1 MEASNERKNEAIT
14 HNPIISLNGILENNS
29 KIKLDSNII
38 NTSKSVSRIRT
49 KEKDGTGFLLK
60 TFKDNIEFYCLIT
73 NEHIVTKNMI
83 DTKQKIV
90 IYYDTESESR
100 EIILNK
106 EQRFIKE
113 YRNMDI
119 DITLIEILKEDN
131 INKKYFL
138 LPYTGNNNII
148 NKDKNIYIIQY
159 PSGDLS
165 YSKGKIKNID
175 KFEITHDAGTK
186 EGSSGS
192 PIFLE
197 NTKFVIGIH
206 KQGNNKKK
214 ENYGDLLYPIII
226 DLKPRLNYEDGFYY
240 KGDIINGKEHGK
252 GILYYKN

>member
-148 NKDKNIYIIQY
+148 NKDKNIYLIQY

-165 YSKGKIKNID
+165 Y
-175 KFEITHDAGTK
+175 
-186 EGSSGS
+186 
-192 PIFLE
+192 
-197 NTKFVIGIH
+197 
-206 KQGNNKKK
+206 
-214 ENYGDLLYPIII
+214 
-226 DLKPRLNYEDGFYY
+226 
-240 KGDIINGKEHGK
+240 
-252 GILYYKN
+252 